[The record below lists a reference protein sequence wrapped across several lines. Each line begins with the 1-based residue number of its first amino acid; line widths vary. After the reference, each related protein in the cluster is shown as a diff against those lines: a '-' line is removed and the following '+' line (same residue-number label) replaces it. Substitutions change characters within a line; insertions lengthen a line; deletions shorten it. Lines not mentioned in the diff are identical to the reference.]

1 MAPAKARKKKVK
13 HMINLK
19 AKLHIGHKRVQ
30 VIVTL
35 PGNILLPGAP
45 GSRPLWNASTS
56 KVGLLGR

>member
-1 MAPAKARKKKVK
+1 MPQAKARKKKVK

-35 PGNILLPGAP
+35 PGNILLRRLARNITP
-45 GSRPLWNASTS
+45 
-56 KVGLLGR
+56 K